1 MDSVAKNKK
10 ISIFGSTGSI
20 GKSTVDIL
28 IKSKNFDVISISGGQ
43 NIKVLANQ
51 ARLLNADLVVTAYD
65 HLYDELKA
73 LMADTN
79 IRVAAGHKAL
89 VEAAEI
95 YADIFV
101 SSIIGFSGLNPTVRC
116 LKHGST
122 LALANKESLV
132 VAGQLLQNESKRYG
146 AQIIPIDS
154 EHSGLFQLLNGN
166 KLQEVEKMIIT
177 ASGGEFRNW
186 PAENFS
192 KITVKQASSHP
203 TWKMGFR
210 ITIDSNSMFNKAMEL
225 IETKELFGINHEKID
240 VLVHPESIIH
250 ALIGFKDGG
259 MMAHLSKNDMKHA
272 ISYALNFPERIP
284 SGVTLLDFNTIS
296 TINFEMVSEIKFPAL
311 RIARQVLEAGG
322 LSGVVFN
329 ASKEVA
335 LDRFIS
341 TSITFDQMSIIVQ
354 KTLNWMEKTERVSG
368 LVCNLENIFQID
380 SKTRKFA
387 CKLILD

>member
-1 MDSVAKNKK
+1 MDSVIKK
-10 ISIFGSTGSI
+10 KRISIFGSTGSI
-20 GKSTVDIL
+20 GKSTVEIL
-28 IKSKNFDVISISGGQ
+28 IKSKSFDVVSLTGGQ

-65 HLYDELKA
+65 HLYDDLKT

-79 IRVAAGHKAL
+79 TRVAAGPKAL
-89 VEAAEI
+89 IEAAEI

-101 SSIIGFSGLNPTVRC
+101 SAIIGFPGLNPTVRC

-132 VAGQLLQNESKRYG
+132 VAGQLLQNDSKRSG

-192 KITVKQASSHP
+192 KITVNQASSHP
-203 TWKMGFR
+203 TWKMGLR

-259 MMAHLSKNDMKHA
+259 MIAHLSKNDMKHA

-284 SGVTLLDFNTIS
+284 SGVPLLDFNTLS
-296 TINFEMVSEIKFPAL
+296 TFNFEMVSEIKFPAL
-311 RIARQVLEAGG
+311 KIARQVLEAGG
-322 LSGVVFN
+322 LGGVVFN

-341 TSITFDQMSIIVQ
+341 TDITYGRFRCLSVPNMKFIGHIVL
-354 KTLNWMEKTERVSG
+354 K
-368 LVCNLENIFQID
+368 
-380 SKTRKFA
+380 
-387 CKLILD
+387 

>member
-1 MDSVAKNKK
+1 MDSVVKNKK

-28 IKSKNFDVISISGGQ
+28 IKSKNFDVVSISGGQ

-51 ARLLNADLVVTAYD
+51 ARSLNADLVVTAYD
-65 HLYDELKA
+65 HLYDELKN

-79 IRVAAGHKAL
+79 IQVAAGPKAL
-89 VEAAEI
+89 VEAAKI

-101 SSIIGFSGLNPTVRC
+101 SSIIGFSGLNPTVQC

-192 KITVKQASSHP
+192 KITVNQASSHP
-203 TWKMGFR
+203 TWKMGLR

-284 SGVTLLDFNTIS
+284 SGVQLLDFNKIS
-296 TINFEMVSEIKFPAL
+296 TFNFEMVSEIKFPAL

-341 TSITFDQMSIIVQ
+341 NNITFDQMSIIVQ

-380 SKTRKFA
+380 SKARKFA

>member
-1 MDSVAKNKK
+1 MDSVVKNRK

-20 GKSTVDIL
+20 GASTVEIL
-28 IKSKNFDVISISGGQ
+28 IKSKSFDVISITGGQ

-65 HLYDELKA
+65 HLYDELKT

-79 IRVAAGHKAL
+79 TRVAAGPKAL
-89 VEAAEI
+89 IEAAEI

-101 SSIIGFSGLNPTVRC
+101 SAIIGFPGLNPTVRC

-132 VAGQLLQNESKRYG
+132 VAGQLLRNESKRYG
-146 AQIIPIDS
+146 SKIIPIDS

-166 KLQEVEKMIIT
+166 KLQEVKKMIIT
-177 ASGGEFRNW
+177 ASGGAFRNL
-186 PAENFS
+186 PAKNFS

-225 IETKELFGINHEKID
+225 IETKELFGIGHEKID
-240 VLVHPESIIH
+240 VLIHPESLIH

-259 MMAHLSKNDMKHA
+259 MIAHLSKNDMKHA

-284 SGVTLLDFNTIS
+284 SGVPLLDFNKIS
-296 TINFEMVSEIKFPAL
+296 TFNFEMVSEKKFPAL
-311 RIARQVLEAGG
+311 RIARQVLDAGG

-329 ASKEVA
+329 AGKEVA

-341 TSITFDQMSIIVQ
+341 TDICFDQMGPIVQ
-354 KTLNWMEKTERVSG
+354 KTVNWMEKTERVSG
-368 LVCNLENIFQID
+368 LFCNLENIFQINL
-380 SKTRKFA
+380 KARKFA
-387 CKLILD
+387 SKLVLD